1 MAVFGG
7 EFLER
12 EVDIA
17 VGLFDFIDYDI
28 VGVVTV
34 FACPDFE
41 LFDVAE
47 PVVFGG
53 FAYGE
58 HAVEEIVE
66 FLGACE
72 VVLDD
77 WTGEGAFGRMGY
89 YQERPAVA
97 FLEVHQFHH
106 KESGVDAFVAAVAEV
121 GEVVDYRHFAS
132 ECQHCVFDV
141 LEDFF
146 FVVLYIEGHRVDLGS
161 VEGFRECVERVRGG
175 VRVSHLEL
183 FVGELAVN
191 KQNFLDDGDFFGHLD
206 GVDGFADVGVGE
218 EAADFA
224 FVPEFVIQ
232 RSGSGRRFASD
243 RVRFAVLTVNIP
255 MLSADEALSIS
266 SHIALSGCISIRRAS
281 FAYLSSFP

>member
-34 FACPDFE
+34 FACPDFK

-72 VVLDD
+72 VVLGD

-232 RSGSGRRFASD
+232 GLRVGAAVCVEQGAVRGLDREHSYVVGGRG
-243 RVRFAVLTVNIP
+243 VVYLV
-255 MLSADEALSIS
+255 
-266 SHIALSGCISIRRAS
+266 
-281 FAYLSSFP
+281 AYCLEWLYFH